1 MNQSFVIICYK
12 LFKKL
17 YFNNIPMNF
26 ELPVIK
32 FPMSKEN
39 FIILI
44 FIVSVSNL
52 LYHPKNQ
59 ME

>member
-1 MNQSFVIICYK
+1 
-12 LFKKL
+12 
-17 YFNNIPMNF
+17 MNF

-39 FIILI
+39 FIIILI